1 MSPQEEGLAEPFI
14 SPRVY
19 SKLTGLIL
27 STSLHSCSGVDVCV
41 VTVLKHKDFLI
52 YWYL

>member
-14 SPRVY
+14 SSHVY
-19 SKLTGLIL
+19 SELTGLIL
-27 STSLHSCSGVDVCV
+27 SASPHSCSGVGLCV

-52 YWYL
+52 YWYS